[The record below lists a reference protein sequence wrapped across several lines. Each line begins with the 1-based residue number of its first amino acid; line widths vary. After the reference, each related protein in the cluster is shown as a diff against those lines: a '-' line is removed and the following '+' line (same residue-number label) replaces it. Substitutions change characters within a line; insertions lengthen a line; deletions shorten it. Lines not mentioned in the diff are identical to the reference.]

1 MIRRP
6 YLACAIQTTSTPD
19 PEESLARAEALVA
32 QAVERGAELIGLP
45 ENLPQ
50 ICETQEEA
58 ASQVPVTYPMAESWL
73 REQARRHGVV
83 LYGGVVAPGAGRV
96 RNLLVVVG
104 RDGKVIARY
113 QKRHLFDVAINERN
127 THRESAAVEPGH
139 EPVVADLG
147 DLGILGLSI
156 CYDVRFP
163 EHYRALVDMGADVL
177 AVPAAFLTVTGK
189 DHWHVLLRARAI
201 ENTCYVMAP
210 AQGGRHN
217 SRRESYGHA
226 LMIDPWG
233 NVLADTGDR
242 NGLAIAEIH
251 PDRLREIRT
260 QLPCL
265 QHRQSSGAMA
275 AEPAFVNLSKPS

>member
-19 PEESLARAEALVA
+19 AEESLARAEALVLR
-32 QAVERGAELIGLP
+32 AVERGAELIGLP

-50 ICETQEEA
+50 ICESQEEA
-58 ASQVPVTYPMAESWL
+58 ALQVPMTHPMSERWL
-73 REQARRHGVV
+73 KEQARRHGVV
-83 LYGGVVAPGAGRV
+83 LYAGLVAPGSGDRV
-96 RNLLVVVG
+96 RNMLVVVG
-104 RDGKVIARY
+104 RDGEVLARY
-113 QKRHLFDVAINERN
+113 QKRHLFDVAISERH
-127 THRESAAVEPGH
+127 THRESAAVEPGI

-147 DLGILGLSI
+147 ELGVLGLSI

-163 EHYRALVDMGADVL
+163 EHYRALVDLGADVL

-217 SRRESYGHA
+217 ARRESYGHA
-226 LMIDPWG
+226 LVIDPWG
-233 NVLADTGDR
+233 HVLADTGDDG
-242 NGLAIAEIH
+242 GLAIAEIH
-251 PDRLREIRT
+251 PERLRAVRS

-265 QHRQSSGAMA
+265 QHRLETPGST
-275 AEPAFVNLSKPS
+275 L

>member
-19 PEESLARAEALVA
+19 PAESLARAEALVA
-32 QAVERGAELIGLP
+32 KAVERGAELIGLP

-58 ASQVPVTYPMAESWL
+58 AAQVPVTYPMAESWL
-73 REQARRHGVV
+73 QEQARRHGVV
-83 LYGGVVAPGAGRV
+83 LYGGVVAPGADRV
-96 RNLLVVVG
+96 RNMLVVVDRNG
-104 RDGKVIARY
+104 DVIARY
-113 QKRHLFDVAINERN
+113 QKRHLFDVAIGEKH
-127 THRESAAVEPGH
+127 TFRESAAVEPGI

-147 DLGILGLSI
+147 ELGVLGLSI

-163 EHYRALVDMGADVL
+163 EHYRALVDMGADL
-177 AVPAAFLTVTGK
+177 MAVPAAFLTVTGK

-217 SRRESYGHA
+217 ARRESYGHA

-251 PDRLREIRT
+251 PERLREVRS

-265 QHRQSSGAMA
+265 QHRH
-275 AEPAFVNLSKPS
+275 PAKGLATPSLTM

>member
-19 PEESLARAEALVA
+19 PAESLARAEALVA
-32 QAVERGAELIGLP
+32 RAVARGAELIGLP

-50 ICETQEEA
+50 ISETQEEA
-58 ASQVPVTYPMAESWL
+58 ARQVPLTHPMAESWL
-73 REQARRHGVV
+73 SEQARRHRVV
-83 LYGGVVAPGAGRV
+83 LYGGVVAPGTGERV
-96 RNLLVVVG
+96 RNMLVVVG
-104 RDGKVIARY
+104 RDGEVIARY
-113 QKRHLFDVAINERN
+113 QKRHMFDVAIGERN
-127 THRESAAVEPGH
+127 TFQESASVEPGI

-147 DLGILGLSI
+147 DLGVLGLSI
-156 CYDVRFP
+156 CYDLRFP

-217 SRRESYGHA
+217 ARRESYGHA
-226 LMIDPWG
+226 LVIDPWG

-251 PDRLREIRT
+251 PERLQEVRA

-265 QHRQSSGAMA
+265 HHRRSDGVMA
-275 AEPAFVNLSKPS
+275 